1 MPSTLTQSWFKN
13 QQPITQ
19 LNSIYT
25 HTSLTL
31 PLASPYPS
39 PFCMGFLLN
48 SEGLMIPKSLLL
60 LLIIIDL
67 IYFSI
72 TILLFYLGLYPS
84 YDRPQPPSW
93 EDIQLVFDITPPKSN
108 QASPPFMIKSQLPVL
123 NFATIKQRRWSSM
136 EDGDHDDKEK
146 TMCIVCLGSLEG
158 EDEVRELGNCIHVF
172 HKECLDKWVDIGHHT
187 CPMCRS
193 LLLPSK
199 SSKGDRWRFFST
211 MVKLW

>member
-1 MPSTLTQSWFKN
+1 
-13 QQPITQ
+13 
-19 LNSIYT
+19 
-25 HTSLTL
+25 
-31 PLASPYPS
+31 
-39 PFCMGFLLN
+39 MGFPFN
-48 SEGLMIPKSLLL
+48 SEGLMIPKTLLL

-84 YDRPQPPSW
+84 YERPQPPSW
-93 EDIQLVFDITPPKSN
+93 EDIQLVFDITPAKFN
-108 QASPPFMIKSQLPVL
+108 QASPPSMIKSQLAVL
-123 NFATIKQRRWSSM
+123 NFSTMKQTRWSSL
-136 EDGDHDDKEK
+136 EDGDGDDDKEE

-199 SSKGDRWRFFST
+199 SCKGNRWSLFGT